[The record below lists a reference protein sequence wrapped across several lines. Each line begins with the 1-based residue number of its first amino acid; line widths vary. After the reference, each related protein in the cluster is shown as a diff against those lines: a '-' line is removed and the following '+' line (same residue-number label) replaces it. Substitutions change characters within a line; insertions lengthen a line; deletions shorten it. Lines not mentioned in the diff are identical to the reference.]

1 MLLISLACD
10 AIALGSNQVEVEVE
24 VEGGSSGTGTDHS
37 SLTILISPPS
47 FTELITLP

>member
-10 AIALGSNQVEVEVE
+10 AIALGSNQVEVE

-47 FTELITLP
+47 FTELVTLP